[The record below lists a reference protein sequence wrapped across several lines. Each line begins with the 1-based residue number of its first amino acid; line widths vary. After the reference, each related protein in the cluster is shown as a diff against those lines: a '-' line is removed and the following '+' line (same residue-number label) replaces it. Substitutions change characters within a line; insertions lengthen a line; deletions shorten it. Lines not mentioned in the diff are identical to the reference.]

1 MDVFFLFMVK
11 KWGILVVSLDR
22 KEREILHVLQNEGRI
37 SNVDLAERVGL
48 SESPCFRRVKRL
60 EESGVIQGYS
70 ANLDQRQLGLQVTA
84 FVQVSL
90 DQQDDKKQRDFL
102 TRVEAEEHIVE
113 CHAMSGSH
121 DFLLKVLAYS
131 MDHFSELSMQR
142 ILKFPGVKN
151 MESNFSLMPIKQS
164 RAMPLK

>member
-1 MDVFFLFMVK
+1 MS
-11 KWGILVVSLDR
+11 IDR
-22 KEREILHVLQNEGRI
+22 KEKEILHVLQAEGRI

-60 EESGVIQGYS
+60 EESGLIKGY
-70 ANLDQRQLGLQVTA
+70 AARLDQRRLGLQVTA

-151 MESNFSLMPIKQS
+151 MESNFSLMAIKQS
-164 RAMPLK
+164 QALPLR

>member
-1 MDVFFLFMVK
+1 M
-11 KWGILVVSLDR
+11 SLDR
-22 KEREILHVLQNEGRI
+22 KEREILAILQSEGRI
-37 SNVDLAERVGL
+37 SNVDLAERVSL

-60 EESGVIQGYS
+60 EESGLIQGYT
-70 ANLDQRQLGLQVTA
+70 ARLDQRELGLQVTA

-90 DQQDDKKQRDFL
+90 EKDDSSQRDFL
-102 TRVEAEEHIVE
+102 ARVEAEDHIVE

-121 DFLLKVLAYS
+121 DFLLKVVAYS

-151 MESNFSLMPIKQS
+151 MESNFSLMATKQS
-164 RAMPLK
+164 QVLPLK

>member
-1 MDVFFLFMVK
+1 MK
-11 KWGILVVSLDR
+11 LDR
-22 KEREILHVLQNEGRI
+22 KEREILQVLQTEGRI
-37 SNVDLAERVGL
+37 SNVELADRVGL
-48 SESPCFRRVKRL
+48 SESTCFRRVKRL
-60 EESGVIQGYS
+60 EESGLIQGY
-70 ANLDQRQLGLQVTA
+70 AARLDQRQLGLQVTA

-90 DQQDDKKQRDFL
+90 DQQDDRKQRDFL

-151 MESNFSLMPIKQS
+151 MESNFSLMAIKQS
-164 RAMPLK
+164 AAMPVR

>member
-1 MDVFFLFMVK
+1 M
-11 KWGILVVSLDR
+11 SLDR
-22 KEREILHVLQNEGRI
+22 KEREILAILQSEGRI
-37 SNVDLAERVGL
+37 SNVDLAERVSL

-60 EESGVIQGYS
+60 EESGLIQGYT
-70 ANLDQRQLGLQVTA
+70 ARLDQRELGLQVTA

-90 DQQDDKKQRDFL
+90 EKDDSSQRGFL
-102 TRVEAEEHIVE
+102 MRVEAEEHIVE

-121 DFLLKVLAYS
+121 DFLLKVVAYS

-151 MESNFSLMPIKQS
+151 MESNFSLMATKQS
-164 RAMPLK
+164 QVLPLK

>member
-1 MDVFFLFMVK
+1 MK
-11 KWGILVVSLDR
+11 LDR
-22 KEREILHVLQNEGRI
+22 KERDILQVLQTQGRI
-37 SNVDLAERVGL
+37 SNVELAERVGL

-60 EESGVIQGYS
+60 EESGLIQGY
-70 ANLDQRQLGLQVTA
+70 AARLDQRQLGLQVTA

-90 DQQDDKKQRDFL
+90 DKQDDRKQRDFL

-151 MESNFSLMPIKQS
+151 MESNFSLMAIKQS
-164 RAMPLK
+164 AAMPVR

>member
-1 MDVFFLFMVK
+1 MAIDK
-11 KWGILVVSLDR
+11 KE
-22 KEREILHVLQNEGRI
+22 KEILRILQSEGRI
-37 SNVDLAERVGL
+37 SNVELAERVGL
-48 SESPCFRRVKRL
+48 SESPCFRRVRRM
-60 EESGVIQGYS
+60 EESGLIQGY
-70 ANLDQRQLGLQVTA
+70 AAQLDQRQLGLQVTA

-90 DQQDDKKQRDFL
+90 DKQDERKQRDFL

-121 DFLLKVLAYS
+121 DYLLKVLAYS

-151 MESNFSLMPIKQS
+151 MESNFSLMAIKNSQ
-164 RAMPLK
+164 AMPLK

>member
-1 MDVFFLFMVK
+1 MK
-11 KWGILVVSLDR
+11 LDR
-22 KEREILHVLQNEGRI
+22 KERDILQVLQTEGRI
-37 SNVDLAERVGL
+37 SNVELADRVGL

-60 EESGVIQGYS
+60 EESGLIQGY
-70 ANLDQRQLGLQVTA
+70 AARLDQRQLGLQVTA

-90 DQQDDKKQRDFL
+90 DQQDERKQRDFL

-121 DFLLKVLAYS
+121 DFLLKVLACS

-151 MESNFSLMPIKQS
+151 MESNFSLMAIKQS
-164 RAMPLK
+164 AAMPVR

>member
-1 MDVFFLFMVK
+1 MK
-11 KWGILVVSLDR
+11 LDR
-22 KEREILHVLQNEGRI
+22 KEREILQLLQTDGRI
-37 SNVDLAERVGL
+37 SNVELAERVGL

-60 EESGVIQGYS
+60 EESGLIRGYT

-90 DQQDDKKQRDFL
+90 DKRDDRKQRDFL
-102 TRVEAEEHIVE
+102 ARVEAEEHIVE
-113 CHAMSGSH
+113 CHAMSGSA

-151 MESNFSLMPIKQS
+151 MESTFSLMAIKQS
-164 RAMPLK
+164 QAMPLK

>member
-1 MDVFFLFMVK
+1 M
-11 KWGILVVSLDR
+11 SLDR
-22 KEREILHVLQNEGRI
+22 KEREILAILQTEGRI
-37 SNVDLAERVGL
+37 SNVDLAERVSL

-60 EESGVIQGYS
+60 EESGLIQGYT
-70 ANLDQRQLGLQVTA
+70 ARLDQRELGLQVTA

-90 DQQDDKKQRDFL
+90 EKDDSSQRGFL
-102 TRVEAEEHIVE
+102 ARVEAEDHIVE

-121 DFLLKVLAYS
+121 DFLLKVVAYS

-151 MESNFSLMPIKQS
+151 MESNFSLMATKQS
-164 RAMPLK
+164 QVLPLK

>member
-1 MDVFFLFMVK
+1 MK
-11 KWGILVVSLDR
+11 LDR
-22 KEREILHVLQNEGRI
+22 KERDILQVLQTQGRI
-37 SNVDLAERVGL
+37 SNVELAERVGL

-60 EESGVIQGYS
+60 EESGLIQGY
-70 ANLDQRQLGLQVTA
+70 AARLDQRQLGLQVTA

-90 DQQDDKKQRDFL
+90 DKQDDRKQRDFL

-142 ILKFPGVKN
+142 LLKFPGEKN
-151 MESNFSLMPIKQS
+151 MESNFSLMAIKQS
-164 RAMPLK
+164 AAMPVK

>member
-1 MDVFFLFMVK
+1 M
-11 KWGILVVSLDR
+11 SLDR
-22 KEREILHVLQNEGRI
+22 KEREILAILQSEGRI
-37 SNVDLAERVGL
+37 SNVDLAERVSL

-60 EESGVIQGYS
+60 EESGLIQGYT
-70 ANLDQRQLGLQVTA
+70 ARLDQRELGLQVTA

-90 DQQDDKKQRDFL
+90 EKDDNSQRDFL
-102 TRVEAEEHIVE
+102 TRVEAEDHIVE

-121 DFLLKVLAYS
+121 DFLLKVVAYS

-151 MESNFSLMPIKQS
+151 MESNFSLMATKQS
-164 RAMPLK
+164 QILPLK